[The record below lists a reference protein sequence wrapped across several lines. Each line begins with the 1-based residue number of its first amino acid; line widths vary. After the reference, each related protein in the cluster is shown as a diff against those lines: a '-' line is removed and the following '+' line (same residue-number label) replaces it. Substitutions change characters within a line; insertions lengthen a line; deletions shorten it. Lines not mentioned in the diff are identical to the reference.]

1 MLTRVLRIALV
12 VAFSLEFQVAVRA
25 QAGSSGE
32 SSMLRPPPV
41 SDESYHTEVGLE
53 ERSNFISVSIAAGV
67 GYIDNLEPGSTGQ
80 LSEKVFSLQPGI
92 AFDTKSAREHMS
104 VSYNPSF
111 LFYEPSSNLNES
123 DQGAVIRFEYRFS
136 PRFNMNLSDTLLRS
150 STGFAQIGSG
160 GISGSTQAT
169 TGVILPVGERF
180 SNDATG
186 GLSYQIS
193 PHGMIGGSGSV
204 EKLNFSNTSQN
215 AGLYNS
221 NSYGGR
227 GFYNYRLS
235 ASQYLGGIY
244 EFGQT
249 VTNSTS
255 PAPAAIANPAPGFSM
270 GQYETQTN
278 TIDGFYTIYLT
289 RALSLSVAGG
299 PQHYHGEQ
307 APNPATHGWTPAVSA
322 SMGWQNPH
330 TSFAAD
336 FSRTVNG
343 GQGLFG
349 AFYSTSADAI
359 GRWQISRRWN
369 AGLVVNYTINKS
381 ADLVPGLTSP
391 GGHTFATSLSLGRNI
406 SPHMNATLRY
416 DRIEN
421 QYGAIPSLAINP
433 SSDRILLSLTW
444 GFQRPLGR

>member
-12 VAFSLEFQVAVRA
+12 VALSLELQVAVRA
-25 QAGSSGE
+25 QASSSGE
-32 SSMLRPPPV
+32 SPMLRPPPV

-53 ERSNFISVSIAAGV
+53 ERSNFISGSIEAGF

-80 LSEKVFSLQPGI
+80 VSEKIISLQPGI
-92 AFDTKSAREHMS
+92 ALDTKSAREHLS
-104 VSYNPSF
+104 ASYNPSF
-111 LFYEPSSNLNES
+111 LFYEPSSDLNEN
-123 DQGAVIRFEYRFS
+123 DQGAVFRFEYRFS
-136 PRFNMNLSDTLLRS
+136 PRFNMNLGDTLLRS

-169 TGVILPVGERF
+169 TPGIILPFGRRF

-193 PHGMIGGSGSV
+193 PHGMIGGSGNV
-204 EKLNFSNTSQN
+204 DTLNFSNSSQT

-221 NSYGGR
+221 NTYSGR

-244 EFGQT
+244 EFAQT
-249 VTNSTS
+249 VTDSTTS
-255 PAPAAIANPAPGFSM
+255 
-270 GQYETQTN
+270 QYETQTN

-289 RALSLSVAGG
+289 KRLSLSVAGG
-299 PQHYHGEQ
+299 PQHYHGELV
-307 APNPATHGWTPAVSA
+307 PNPATHGWTPAVTA
-322 SMGWQNPH
+322 SVGWQNLR
-330 TSFAAD
+330 TSFAGD

-343 GQGLFG
+343 GGGLFG

-359 GRWQISRRWN
+359 GRWQISRLWN
-369 AGLVVNYTINKS
+369 AGLIVNYTNNKS
-381 ADLVPGLTSP
+381 AAPGSGLTSP
-391 GGHTFATSLSLGRNI
+391 GGHTFATSLSLGR
-406 SPHMNATLRY
+406 SLSRHMNANLRY

-421 QYGAIPSLAINP
+421 QYGSIPSVATNP
-433 SSDRILLSLTW
+433 NSNRIMLSLTW
-444 GFQRPLGR
+444 GFQRPIGR

>member
-12 VAFSLEFQVAVRA
+12 VGLSLEFQVAVRA
-25 QAGSSGE
+25 QASPSGE
-32 SSMLRPPPV
+32 SPMLRPPPV

-53 ERSNFISVSIAAGV
+53 ERSNFISGSIEAGV
-67 GYIDNLEPGSTGQ
+67 GYIDNLEPGGNTGGE
-80 LSEKVFSLQPGI
+80 LSEKIISLQPGI
-92 AFDTKSAREHMS
+92 AFDTKSAREHLS
-104 VSYNPSF
+104 VSYNPGF
-111 LFYEPSSNLNES
+111 IFYEPSSDLNEN
-123 DQGAVIRFEYRFS
+123 DQGAVFRFEYRFN

-160 GISGSTQAT
+160 GVSGSTQAAT
-169 TGVILPVGERF
+169 LGVILPFGERF

-186 GLSYQIS
+186 ALSYQIS
-193 PHGMIGGSGSV
+193 PHGMIGGSGNV
-204 EKLNFSNTSQN
+204 DKLNFSNSSQN
-215 AGLYNS
+215 FGLYNS
-221 NSYGGR
+221 DSYGGR

-244 EFGQT
+244 AFGQT
-249 VTNSTS
+249 VTDST
-255 PAPAAIANPAPGFSM
+255 I

-307 APNPATHGWTPAVSA
+307 APNPATHGWTPAVAA

-343 GQGLFG
+343 GEGLFG

-359 GRWQISRRWN
+359 GRWQISRLWN
-369 AGLVVNYTINKS
+369 AGLIVNYTINKG
-381 ADLVPGLTSP
+381 ATPGVVTGPGLTSP
-391 GGHTFATSLSLGRNI
+391 GGHTFATSLSLGRSF
-406 SPHMNATLRY
+406 SPHTNATLKY

-421 QYGAIPSLAINP
+421 QYGAIPSVATNP
-433 SSDRILLSLTW
+433 SSDRIMLSFTW
-444 GFQRPLGR
+444 QFQRPIGR

>member
-1 MLTRVLRIALV
+1 MLTRVLRIALG
-12 VAFSLEFQVAVRA
+12 VALSLGVQVAVKA
-25 QAGSSGE
+25 QGNSSGE
-32 SSMLRPPPV
+32 SPMLRPPPV
-41 SDESYHTEVGLE
+41 TDESYHTEVGLE
-53 ERSNFISVSIAAGV
+53 ERSNFISGSIEAGV

-80 LSEKVFSLQPGI
+80 LSEKIISLQPGI
-92 AFDTKSAREHMS
+92 AFDTKSAREHVS
-104 VSYNPSF
+104 VSYNPGF
-111 LFYEPSSNLNES
+111 IFYEPSSDLNES
-123 DQGAVIRFEYRFS
+123 DQDGVFHFEYRFS
-136 PRFNMNLSDTLLRS
+136 PRLNMNLSDTLLRS

-160 GISGSTQAT
+160 GVSGSTQAT
-169 TGVILPVGERF
+169 TLGVILPFGERF

-193 PHGMIGGSGSV
+193 PHGMIGGSGNV
-204 EKLNFSNTSQN
+204 GKLNFSNTSQT

-221 NSYGGR
+221 DTYGGR

-249 VTNSTS
+249 VTDST
-255 PAPAAIANPAPGFSM
+255 I

-307 APNPATHGWTPAVSA
+307 APNPATQGWTPAVSA

-343 GQGLFG
+343 GEGLFG

-359 GRWQISRRWN
+359 GRWQISRLWN
-369 AGLVVNYTINKS
+369 AGLIVNYTINQS
-381 ADLVPGLTSP
+381 ATPVPGLTTPVPGVTSP
-391 GGHTFATSLSLGRNI
+391 GGHTFATSLSLGRAL
-406 SPHMNATLRY
+406 SPHTNATLRY

-421 QYGAIPSLAINP
+421 QYAAIPSVATNP
-433 SSDRILLSLTW
+433 SSDRIMLSFTW
-444 GFQRPLGR
+444 QFQRPIGR

>member
-1 MLTRVLRIALV
+1 MLTRLLRIALV
-12 VAFSLEFQVAVRA
+12 VALSLEVQVAVRA
-25 QAGSSGE
+25 QASSSGE

-41 SDESYHTEVGLE
+41 SDESYHTEAGLE
-53 ERSNFISVSIAAGV
+53 ERSNFISGSIEAGV
-67 GYIDNLEPGSTGQ
+67 GYIDNLDPGNAGK
-80 LSEKVFSLQPGI
+80 LSEKIISLRPGI

-111 LFYEPSSNLNES
+111 LFYEPSSDLNES
-123 DQGAVIRFEYRFS
+123 DQDGVFRFEYRFS
-136 PRFNMNLSDTLLRS
+136 PRFNMNLSDMLLRS

-169 TGVILPVGERF
+169 TPGIILPFGTRF

-193 PHGMIGGSGSV
+193 PHSMVGGSGSV
-204 EKLNFSNTSQN
+204 GTLNFSNSSQT

-244 EFGQT
+244 EFDQT
-249 VTNSTS
+249 VTDSTS
-255 PAPAAIANPAPGFSM
+255 TPSAVPIANPAPT
-270 GQYETQTN
+270 GQYKTQAH
-278 TIDGFYTIYLT
+278 TIDGFYTIYVT
-289 RALSLSVAGG
+289 KAFSLSVAGG
-299 PQHYHGEQ
+299 PQHYHGEV
-307 APNPATHGWTPAVSA
+307 APTPATNAWTPAILA

-330 TSFAAD
+330 TSFAAAY
-336 FSRTVNG
+336 SRTVNG
-343 GQGLFG
+343 GEGLFG
-349 AFYSTSADAI
+349 AFHSTSANAT

-369 AGLVVNYTINKS
+369 AGLAVNYTINKS
-381 ADLVPGLTSP
+381 AAPVLGLTSP
-391 GGHTFATSLSLGRNI
+391 GGHTFATSLSLGRNL
-406 SPHMNATLRY
+406 SPHTNATLRY

-421 QYGAIPSLAINP
+421 QYGSIPSVATNP
-433 SSDRILLSLTW
+433 SSDRIMLSITW
-444 GFQRPLGR
+444 QFQRPIGR

>member
-1 MLTRVLRIALV
+1 MLTRVLRIALG
-12 VAFSLEFQVAVRA
+12 VALSLGVQVAVKA
-25 QAGSSGE
+25 QGNSSGE
-32 SSMLRPPPV
+32 SPMLRPPPV

-53 ERSNFISVSIAAGV
+53 ERSNFLSGSIEAGF
-67 GYIDNLEPGSTGQ
+67 GYIDNLAPGSTGQ
-80 LSEKVFSLQPGI
+80 ISEKIISLQPGV
-92 AFDTKSAREHMS
+92 ALDTKSAREHLS

-111 LFYEPSSNLNES
+111 IFYEPSSDLNEN
-123 DQGAVIRFEYRFS
+123 DQGAVIRFEYRFN
-136 PRFNMNLSDTLLRS
+136 PRLSMNLSDMVLRS

-169 TGVILPVGERF
+169 APGIILPFGKRF

-193 PHGMIGGSGSV
+193 PHSMVGGSGSV
-204 EKLNFSNTSQN
+204 DTLNFTTSTQTS
-215 AGLYNS
+215 GLYDS

-244 EFGQT
+244 EFANT
-249 VTNSTS
+249 VTDSTV
-255 PAPAAIANPAPGFSM
+255 

-289 RALSLSVAGG
+289 KALSLSVAGG

-322 SMGWQNPH
+322 SMGWQTPR
-330 TSFAAD
+330 TSFAAN

-349 AFYSTSADAI
+349 AFYSTSASAV
-359 GRWQISRRWN
+359 GRWQISRLWN
-369 AGLVVNYTINKS
+369 AGLAVNYTINKN
-381 ADLVPGLTSP
+381 AALGFGLTSP
-391 GGHTFATSLSLGRNI
+391 GGHTFGTSLSLGRNI
-406 SPHMNATLRY
+406 SRHMNATLKY

-421 QYGAIPSLAINP
+421 QYGSIPSLAINP
-433 SSDRILLSLTW
+433 SSDRIMLSITW

>member
-12 VAFSLEFQVAVRA
+12 VALSLEFQVAVKA
-25 QAGSSGE
+25 QASSSGE
-32 SSMLRPPPV
+32 SPMLRPPPV
-41 SDESYHTEVGLE
+41 SDESYRTEVGLE
-53 ERSNFISVSIAAGV
+53 ERSNFISGSIEAGV
-67 GYIDNLEPGSTGQ
+67 GYIDNLYPGGSSTGQ
-80 LSEKVFSLQPGI
+80 VSEKIILLQPGI

-111 LFYEPSSNLNES
+111 LFYEPSSVLNES
-123 DQGAVIRFEYRFS
+123 DQSAVVIFEYRFS
-136 PRFNMNLSDTLLRS
+136 PRFNMNLSDSLLRS

-160 GISGSTQAT
+160 GVSGSTQAT
-169 TGVILPVGERF
+169 TLGIIVPFGERF
-180 SNDATG
+180 SNDVSG

-204 EKLNFSNTSQN
+204 DKLDYSNSSQT

-249 VTNSTS
+249 TTDSN
-255 PAPAAIANPAPGFSM
+255 I
-270 GQYETQTN
+270 GQYKTQTN
-278 TIDGFYTIYLT
+278 TIDAFYTIYLT
-289 RALSLSVAGG
+289 KTFSLSVAGG
-299 PQHYHGEQ
+299 PQHYHGEN
-307 APNPATHGWTPAVSA
+307 APNPATHAWTPAVSA

-330 TSFAAD
+330 TSFAAE

-343 GQGLFG
+343 GGGLFG
-349 AFYSTSADAI
+349 AFYSTSANAV
-359 GRWQISRRWN
+359 GRWQISRRWD
-369 AGLVVNYTINKS
+369 AGLMVNYMINKS
-381 ADLVPGLTSP
+381 AGPLLDLTSP
-391 GGHTFATSLSLGRNI
+391 GGHTFATSLLLGRNL
-406 SPHMNATLRY
+406 SRHTNATFRY

-421 QYGAIPSLAINP
+421 QYGDIPTLATNP
-433 SSDRILLSLTW
+433 SSDRIMLSFTW
-444 GFQRPLGR
+444 QFQRPIGR

>member
-1 MLTRVLRIALV
+1 MLTRVLRIALA
-12 VAFSLEFQVAVRA
+12 VALSFEFQIAVRA
-25 QAGSSGE
+25 QASSSGE

-53 ERSNFISVSIAAGV
+53 ERSNFISGSIEAGV
-67 GYIDNLEPGSTGQ
+67 GYIDNLDPGGNTEQ
-80 LSEKVFSLQPGI
+80 LSEKIISLKPGI
-92 AFDTKSAREHMS
+92 AFDTKSAREHTA

-111 LFYEPSSNLNES
+111 LFYEPSSDLNES
-123 DQGAVIRFEYRFS
+123 DQGAGVRFEYRFS
-136 PRFNMNLSDTLLRS
+136 PRLNMTLSDTLLRS
-150 STGFAQIGSG
+150 STGFAQIGNG
-160 GISGSTQAT
+160 GISGSTQAAT
-169 TGVILPVGERF
+169 PGIILPFGKRF

-193 PHGMIGGSGSV
+193 PHGMVGGSGSV
-204 EKLNFSNTSQN
+204 DTLNFTTSTQT

-249 VTNSTS
+249 TADSTM
-255 PAPAAIANPAPGFSM
+255 A
-270 GQYETQTN
+270 QYETQTN

-289 RALSLSVAGG
+289 KALSLSVAGG

-349 AFYSTSADAI
+349 AFHSTSANAV
-359 GRWQISRRWN
+359 GRWQVSRRWN

-381 ADLVPGLTSP
+381 AAPELGLTSP

-433 SSDRILLSLTW
+433 SSDRIMLSLTW
-444 GFQRPLGR
+444 GFQRPIGR

>member
-12 VAFSLEFQVAVRA
+12 VALSLEFQVAVKA
-25 QAGSSGE
+25 QGNSSGE
-32 SSMLRPPPV
+32 SPMLRPPPV

-53 ERSNFISVSIAAGV
+53 ERSNFISGSIEAGF
-67 GYIDNLEPGSTGQ
+67 GYIDNLAPGSTGQ
-80 LSEKVFSLQPGI
+80 VSEKIITLRPGI
-92 AFDTKSAREHMS
+92 ALDTKSAREHMS

-111 LFYEPSSNLNES
+111 IFYEPSSDLNEN
-123 DQGAVIRFEYRFS
+123 DQGAVVRFEYRFS
-136 PRFNMNLSDTLLRS
+136 PRLSMNLSDMLLRS

-160 GISGSTQAT
+160 GISGSTQAPT
-169 TGVILPVGERF
+169 TGIILPFGKRF
-180 SNDATG
+180 SNDVTG

-193 PHGMIGGSGSV
+193 PHGMVGGSGSV
-204 EKLNFSNTSQN
+204 DTLNFSGSSQT

-227 GFYNYRLS
+227 GFYNYRIS

-249 VTNSTS
+249 VTDSNV
-255 PAPAAIANPAPGFSM
+255 

-278 TIDGFYTIYLT
+278 TIDGFYTIYLS

-322 SMGWQNPH
+322 SMGWQNPR

-343 GQGLFG
+343 GEGLFG

-359 GRWQISRRWN
+359 GRWQISRLWN
-369 AGLVVNYTINKS
+369 AGLTVNYTNNKS
-381 ADLVPGLTSP
+381 ATPVSGLTSP
-391 GGHTFATSLSLGRNI
+391 GGHTFGTSLSLGRNI

-421 QYGAIPSLAINP
+421 QYGSIPSLAINP
-433 SSDRILLSLTW
+433 SSDRIMLSLTW